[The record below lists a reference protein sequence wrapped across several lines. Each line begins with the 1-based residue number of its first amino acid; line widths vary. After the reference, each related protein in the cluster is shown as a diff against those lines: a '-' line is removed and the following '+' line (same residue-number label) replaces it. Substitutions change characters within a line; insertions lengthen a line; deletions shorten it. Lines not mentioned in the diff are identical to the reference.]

1 MRRAEAKLVR
11 AIDEQGDDGRRVA
24 ARMGGRAMWVVVLF
38 SLFMPRVIIAA
49 MVVMGDYIGRAYQN
63 DFWAFLGFLFM
74 PYTTLAYAWAIN
86 EHGSVSGWPAAVLV
100 LAVLL
105 DLGSNG
111 EGTRS
116 ARRRRGRDS
125 D

>member
-1 MRRAEAKLVR
+1 MGL
-11 AIDEQGDDGRRVA
+11 
-24 ARMGGRAMWVVVLF
+24 ARGARIGGWAMWIVVLF

-63 DFWAFLGFLFM
+63 DLWAFLGFLFM

-86 EHGSVSGWPAAVLV
+86 EHGSVSGWHAAALV

-111 EGTRS
+111 GGSKEV
-116 ARRRRGRDS
+116 RRRRKRGEE
-125 D
+125 

>member
-1 MRRAEAKLVR
+1 
-11 AIDEQGDDGRRVA
+11 
-24 ARMGGRAMWVVVLF
+24 MWIVVLF

-86 EHGSVSGWPAAVLV
+86 EHGSVSGWHAAVLV

-111 EGTRS
+111 GGSR
-116 ARRRRGRDS
+116 AVRRRRKRAEA
-125 D
+125 

>member
-1 MRRAEAKLVR
+1 M
-11 AIDEQGDDGRRVA
+11 
-24 ARMGGRAMWVVVLF
+24 VLL
-38 SLFMPRVIIAA
+38 SLFMPRIVIAA

-63 DFWAFLGFLFM
+63 DFWAFVGFLFM

-86 EHGSVSGWPAAVLV
+86 EHGSVSGWHAAVLV

-111 EGTRS
+111 GGSKAVRKRKRS
-116 ARRRRGRDS
+116 EE
-125 D
+125 